1 MIVALLNYEI
11 NKNLKQKFLF
21 FTIFIYVTLKE
32 AFNVILILFQNLA
45 QNNVYFMFFMSN
57 PKKSRKKN
65 KIRTAFVKFSN
76 III

>member
-45 QNNVYFMFFMSN
+45 QNNVYFMFFMRN